1 MLGLDLDHGSSWPV
15 KDQPFHSWCLIAGAR
30 EAMMLFGVGDHNVR
44 RLKMLRRPNLE
55 DMSMWNKHTGTAGL
69 PCAQ

>member
-1 MLGLDLDHGSSWPV
+1 MAHHGPSKTSPFILG
-15 KDQPFHSWCLIAGAR
+15 LIAGAP